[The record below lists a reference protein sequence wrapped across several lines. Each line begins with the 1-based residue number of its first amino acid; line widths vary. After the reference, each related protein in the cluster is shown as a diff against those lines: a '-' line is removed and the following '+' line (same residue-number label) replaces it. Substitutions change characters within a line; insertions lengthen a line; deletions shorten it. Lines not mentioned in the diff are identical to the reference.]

1 MNKLEKIKWKI
12 TKFLFK
18 YRIISKETAIKV
30 SLQMALKRAKTVKGM
45 EKLEQIYEGVRNETR
60 NYNKKSSS

>member
-1 MNKLEKIKWKI
+1 MNKFEKIKWKI

-18 YRIISKETAIKV
+18 YKIISKETAIKV